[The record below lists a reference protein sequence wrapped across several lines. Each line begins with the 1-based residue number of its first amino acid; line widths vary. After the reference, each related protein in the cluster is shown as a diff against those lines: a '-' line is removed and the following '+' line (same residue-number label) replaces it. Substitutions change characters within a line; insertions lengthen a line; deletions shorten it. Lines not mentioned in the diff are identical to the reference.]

1 MATDERPMV
10 VQELLETR
18 GSRKTGANSKTSTAT
33 RVDRGEL
40 AVLLAEC
47 QWAEEHQKSTDN
59 PRTTPTVP
67 KWEGD
72 GELEHVVV
80 ARQDAWVNS
89 SPCDT
94 GMISRFSSAPKRGQ
108 LFSRCRRRP
117 THRGSKE
124 GAGVRNTA

>member
-1 MATDERPMV
+1 MFEYDQGPWIGDDDILPFFENHHIQVLAGLFFLSNGVMATDERPMA

-33 RVDRGEL
+33 RVDSGEL

-47 QWAEEHQKSTDN
+47 QWAEEHQRSTDN

-80 ARQDAWVNS
+80 AAWQE
-89 SPCDT
+89 
-94 GMISRFSSAPKRGQ
+94 I
-108 LFSRCRRRP
+108 
-117 THRGSKE
+117 
-124 GAGVRNTA
+124 